1 MMNQYSTGRRD
12 FLKTVSALG
21 AVATIAPALRV
32 PFVYAADGP
41 AYDPSA
47 RFELKVQ
54 EVEFR
59 VNSVGRQLMARI
71 YEPVGEGP
79 FPVMLDLHGG
89 GWNRRNRLA
98 EEPMD
103 RAIAESGVLVVAI
116 DMTRA
121 PEAPYPAEVQDAN
134 YGVRWLKHN
143 AARWNG
149 DASTFGVFASSS
161 GGHTAQLLGLRPHD
175 PRYNAIPLP
184 EAPEI
189 DATVDFLAMRSPI
202 SDTVARYENAV
213 SRGNERMVNNNTT
226 YFVPWESIHESNPQ
240 EIIDRGEDVTLVPML
255 IMNGALDDNVLPH
268 VQEKFA
274 ETYNAAGGHCEL
286 EIFENSTH
294 RWTAEE
300 SPLTDRARESV
311 RQFIARQLNS

>member
-1 MMNQYSTGRRD
+1 MNQYSTERRE
-12 FLKTVSALG
+12 LLRAISAFG
-21 AVATIAPALRV
+21 AAATIAPV
-32 PFVYAADGP
+32 IQIPFVYAADAP
-41 AYDPSA
+41 SYDPSA
-47 RFELKVQ
+47 RLELNVR

-59 VNSVGRQLMARI
+59 VNSAGRQLMARI
-71 YEPVGEGP
+71 YEPVGTGP

-89 GWNRRNRLA
+89 GWNRRDRLA

-103 RAIAESGVLVVAI
+103 RAIAQSGVLVVAI

-121 PEAPYPAEVQDAN
+121 GEAPYPAEVQDAN
-134 YGVRWLKHN
+134 YGVRWLKAN
-143 AARWNG
+143 AASWNG
-149 DASTFGVFASSS
+149 DASKVGVFASSS

-175 PRYNAIPLP
+175 PRYNAIALP

-189 DATVDFLAMRSPI
+189 DATVDFIAARSPI
-202 SDTVARYENAV
+202 SDTFARYENAV
-213 SRGNERMVNNNTT
+213 SRNNDRMVLNNTT
-226 YFVPWESIHESNPQ
+226 YFDPWESIHESNPQ

-255 IMNGALDDNVLPH
+255 IMNGALDDNVLPE
-268 VQEKFA
+268 VQEKFTA
-274 ETYNAAGGHCEL
+274 TYNAAGGDCEL

-311 RQFIARQLNS
+311 RQFIARQLSS

>member
-1 MMNQYSTGRRD
+1 MNQYSTGRRS
-12 FLKTVSALG
+12 FLRSMSAVG
-21 AVATIAPALRV
+21 AAATIAPALRV
-32 PFVYAADGP
+32 PFVYAADAP

-47 RFELKVQ
+47 RFELEIQ

-59 VNSVGRQLMARI
+59 VNSAGRQLMARI

-89 GWNRRNRLA
+89 GWNRRDRLA

-103 RAIAESGVLVVAI
+103 RSIAMSGVLVVAI

-121 PEAPYPAEVQDAN
+121 GEAPCPAEVQDAN
-134 YGVRWLKHN
+134 YGVRWLKLN
-143 AARWNG
+143 AESWNG
-149 DASTFGVFASSS
+149 DATKVGVFASSS
-161 GGHTAQLLGLRPHD
+161 GGHTAQLLGMRPHD

-184 EAPEI
+184 EAPDL
-189 DATVDFLAMRSPI
+189 DATVDFIAMRSPI
-202 SDTVARYENAV
+202 SDTFARYQNAIATN
-213 SRGNERMVNNNTT
+213 RDHMIEYNKL
-226 YFVPWESIHESNPQ
+226 YFNPWEAIHEANPQ
-240 EIIDRGEDVTLVPML
+240 EILDRGEDVSLVPML
-255 IMNGALDDNVLPH
+255 IMQGELDDNVLPE

-274 ETYNAAGGHCEL
+274 ASYNAAGGDCQL

-300 SPLTDRARESV
+300 GPLTDRAREMV
-311 RQFIARQLNS
+311 RQFVARQLGS